1 MTFAY
6 QLAVSTDGRSLA
18 TGMRNGAVCVW
29 DLQTVQLRWQ
39 SKGGPHTG
47 HVKALEFARDGH
59 SLVSFADDGSIVTS
73 DAESGAVLSD
83 AVVEPSYC
91 AACAPDT
98 GVVVRRGKK
107 NQVRVWDLQ
116 TGQSRGDLLGPPRGP
131 SPLAVSPDG
140 RLIAASGCLSREILL
155 WDRQTGAEVRRLQ
168 TTDTCTKSLA
178 FSDDSGLLASADPFA
193 LAESGALAAL
203 GEGWVR
209 AARRPDADPHYQHV
223 TTFGER
229 VYFGVAVVFPPRGR
243 FIPSLLPF
251 LARPD
256 RDNVQGVLSMT
267 RECTDLRFHH
277 GETLGG
283 HGIVPINDGRTLA
296 INVLRKWMGGWVD
309 HWAFVGEGAD
319 AIPEGYGPLPRASL
333 AARSNVFVG
342 DFARPD

>member
-1 MTFAY
+1 VDEVFEV
-6 QLAVSTDGRSLA
+6 LGA
-18 TGMRNGAVCVW
+18 TGM
-29 DLQTVQLRWQ
+29 
-39 SKGGPHTG
+39 
-47 HVKALEFARDGH
+47 
-59 SLVSFADDGSIVTS
+59 
-73 DAESGAVLSD
+73 
-83 AVVEPSYC
+83 
-91 AACAPDT
+91 
-98 GVVVRRGKK
+98 
-107 NQVRVWDLQ
+107 QVR
-116 TGQSRGDLLGPPRGP
+116 
-131 SPLAVSPDG
+131 PDG
-140 RLIAASGCLSREILL
+140 RALAFVQRHEEEGQRVGVIDLHTREGRIYRVTCWSYCWWRTRAILYTPGSSLEMLDIASGESRTFL
-155 WDRQTGAEVRRLQ
+155 
-168 TTDTCTKSLA
+168 KSLA
-178 FSDDSGLLASADPFA
+178 P

-267 RECTDLRFHH
+267 RECTDLRSHH